1 MTPGIKEL
9 RSIRLKRETTSGV
22 KVIPRFLW
30 RGAGDMP
37 DDAREVMEIEE
48 QIGII
53 GGSNRTVIP
62 RLAGQISFASTEATF
77 EQLSDLLLAAG
88 LGTTTIGGAYQ
99 GTVLGAGSSCL
110 QELVF
115 PSSQTFPVV
124 SYTIEAGN
132 NVEAEVLPYAIVT
145 SFSIGGAGGEPLRYS
160 ADWSARYTDRTNN
173 SGSFSAVGTIPDVE
187 TILASRGS
195 IWLSDTPTDWGT
207 GLVPAGNILS
217 FEMSVESQWEWK
229 YGVDSG
235 TTYPYRAVLTSQ
247 AISGQFTF
255 EHQIDGTFGA
265 AGTAGIKQR
274 WRDQVAQLMQIEF
287 VGGTIANGSAG
298 YTNKKLLIR
307 LPIKYIQIGGLD
319 DQNGNDIIQASW
331 VSRYNPTTPAAGRG
345 TIQIVRSCTSEFSG
359 A

>member
-9 RSIRLKRETTSGV
+9 RSIRLKRETTPGV
-22 KVIPRFLW
+22 RVVPRFLW
-30 RGAGDMP
+30 RGGGDMP

-88 LGTTTIGGAYQ
+88 LGTTTTSGAYQ
-99 GTVLGAGSSCL
+99 GTMLGAGSSCL

-115 PSSQTFPVV
+115 PTSQMFPVV
-124 SYTIEAGN
+124 SYTIEAGD

-160 ADWSARYTDRTNN
+160 ADWQARYADRTNA
-173 SGSFSAVGTIPDVE
+173 SGSFSAIGTIPDVE

-217 FEMSVESQWEWK
+217 FEVSVESQWEWK

-255 EHQIDGTFGA
+255 EHQIDGTFGM

-274 WRDQVAQLMQIEF
+274 WRDQVAQLMQVEF
-287 VGGTIANGSAG
+287 VGGTIANGTAG

-319 DQNGNDIIQASW
+319 DQNGNDIVQASW
-331 VSRYNPTTPAAGRG
+331 TSRYNPTTPAAGRG
-345 TIQIVRSCTSEFSG
+345 TIQIVRSGTSEFT
-359 A
+359 

>member
-1 MTPGIKEL
+1 MTQGIKEL
-9 RSIRLKRETTSGV
+9 RSIRLKRETTPGV
-22 KVIPRFLW
+22 KVAPRFLW
-30 RGAGDMP
+30 RGSGDMP
-37 DDAREVMEIEE
+37 EDAREVMEIEE

-62 RLAGQISFASTEATF
+62 RLAGQISFADTEATF

-88 LGTTTIGGAYQ
+88 LGTTVAGGAYQ
-99 GTVLGAGSSCL
+99 GTMVGAGSSCF

-115 PSSQTFPVV
+115 PSLQTFPVV

-145 SFSIGGAGGEPLRYS
+145 QFTLSGAGGEPLRYS
-160 ADWSARYTDRTNN
+160 ADWSARYVDRTND
-173 SGSFSAVGTIPDVE
+173 SGTFSVVGTIPDVE

-195 IWLSDTPTDWGT
+195 IWLSDTPTNWGT

-229 YGVDSG
+229 YSVDSG

-247 AISGQFTF
+247 GISGQFTF
-255 EHQIDGTFGA
+255 EHQIDGTFGM
-265 AGTAGIKQR
+265 AGTAGVKQR
-274 WRDQVAQLMQIEF
+274 WRDQVAQLMQVEF
-287 VGGTIANGSAG
+287 VGGTIADGSAG
-298 YTNKKLLIR
+298 TASKKLLVR
-307 LPIKYIQIGGLD
+307 LPIKYLEIGGLD
-319 DQNGNDIIQASW
+319 DQNGNDIVQASW

-345 TIQIVRSCTSEFSG
+345 TIQIIRRGTSEFSG

>member
-1 MTPGIKEL
+1 MTQGIKEL
-9 RSIRLKRETTSGV
+9 RSIRLKREATNGV
-22 KVIPRFLW
+22 RVVPRYLW
-30 RGAGDMP
+30 RGNGDMP
-37 DDAREVMEIEE
+37 EDGREVMEVEE
-48 QIGII
+48 QIGIL

-62 RLAGQISFASTEATF
+62 RLAGQISFADTEATF

-88 LGTTTIGGAYQ
+88 LGTTTTSGNYQ
-99 GTVLGAGSSCL
+99 GTMLGAGSSNL

-115 PSSQTFPVV
+115 PTSTTFPVV

-145 SFSIGGAGGEPLRYS
+145 SFTLNGAGGEPLRYS
-160 ADWSARYTDRTNN
+160 ADWTARYVDRTND

-207 GLVPAGNILS
+207 GLVPSGNILS
-217 FEMSVESQWEWK
+217 FEVQVESQWEWK
-229 YGVDSG
+229 YSVDSG

-255 EHQIDGTFGA
+255 EHQVSGTFGM
-265 AGTAGIKQR
+265 AGTGGVKQR
-274 WRDQVAQLMQIEF
+274 WRDQVAQLMQVEF
-287 VGGTIANGSAG
+287 VGGTIANGTAG
-298 YTNKKLLIR
+298 YTNKKLLLR
-307 LPIKYIQIGGLD
+307 LPIKYLQISGLD
-319 DQNGNDIIQASW
+319 DQNGNDIVQASW

-345 TIQIVRSCTSEFSG
+345 TIQIVRSGTSELG
-359 A
+359 